1 MAKVTKKKENTNKLN
16 KAYKYRIYPN
26 DKQEIL
32 INKTIGCARFIYNHL
47 LNDRINYYKETGYTL
62 KKEVSEYKKDF
73 PFLKEVDGLA
83 LSNAKL
89 NLEQA
94 FSNFFDKKLKAK
106 YPRFHKKGKND
117 TYTTNRVVDKKGH
130 SNIRI
135 EENGIRLPKLGV
147 VKAKLHRKIGDN
159 ETIKSCTISKKSG
172 KYYISILVEYDKSKI
187 TVVQPSEASKDKAI
201 GFDYSSPFFYVD
213 SEGNKAGYAKYYRK
227 SQKKL
232 AKAQRRLSKRLHSI
246 ENKNKDKDKKE
257 NKTNNS
263 NITTSDTN
271 NNTNNNGNINTKSK
285 TRSKN
290 YYKQLIRVQKI
301 NEHIA
306 NQRKDFIYKKV
317 HELIEKYDIFC
328 FEDLNLSNMKR
339 TLKLGKSTS
348 DNGFGMFRDHLEK
361 KCALNG
367 KLFVKIDKWFP
378 STKTCH
384 CCGFKND
391 DITLDT
397 KEWVCPKCG
406 TYHLRDVNA
415 AINIRNEGLRML
427 LEAS

>member
-1 MAKVTKKKENTNKLN
+1 MAKFTKKKKDTNKLN
-16 KAYKYRIYPN
+16 KAYKYRLYPN

-47 LNDRINYYKETGYTL
+47 LNDRIKYYKETKHTL

-172 KYYISILVEYDKSKI
+172 KYYISILVEYDKSKVK
-187 TVVQPSEASKDKAI
+187 VVQPSNVSKDKII
-201 GFDYSSPFFYVD
+201 GFDYSSPYFYVD
-213 SEGNKAGYAKYYRK
+213 SEGNKAGYAKYYCK

-232 AKAQRRLSKRLHSI
+232 ARAQRRLSKRIHSI
-246 ENKNKDKDKKE
+246 ENKNKDKDK
-257 NKTNNS
+257 TNNS
-263 NITTSDTN
+263 NNSDTN
-271 NNTNNNGNINTKSK
+271 SDTKSK
-285 TRSKN
+285 ARSKN

-301 NEHIA
+301 SEHIA

-317 HELIEKYDIFC
+317 HELIGKYDIFC

-348 DNGFGMFRDHLEK
+348 DNGFGMFRTHLEK

-367 KLFVKIDKWFP
+367 RLFVKIDKWFP
-378 STKTCH
+378 STKICH